1 MEIIFE
7 KKQHAKK
14 DHTEKPTLFP
24 FSKGRPHG
32 AVGVPPENLAVFE
45 ILKMSEVNAP
55 ETTPRQPIG
64 ICISLEV
71 FWEFDSPDLIRSIRN
86 T

>member
-55 ETTPRQPIG
+55 PYFTRG
-64 ICISLEV
+64 FLGV
-71 FWEFDSPDLIRSIRN
+71 
-86 T
+86 